1 MFMKL
6 NYIINSVYLW
16 IVIMD
21 LSIEDK
27 LSKIEIEMIDKDI
40 TFS

>member
-1 MFMKL
+1 MKL